1 MPGGVGVTTAHSPVQ
16 SRQPRPSSFS
26 SITASAR
33 LHLCAVSEEPAVRVR
48 HVAALLAFTPTVR
61 RAGTRMRIRFEHGP
75 TAVWLTEA
83 LANKDVELLDVGGS
97 GGTVEVTNPQIVLGR
112 YGFREGRWVFG
123 QGGAAALGIS
133 RGAVQAA
140 GVFNGHGLKVAC
152 PSAPM
157 MLTLTAVM
165 SRIGITAKPTEG
177 DPRTAIAPADVA
189 AALEQ
194 LGIADVAAEYRRLRE
209 ANLVGDES

>member
-1 MPGGVGVTTAHSPVQ
+1 VPGGVGVTTAHSPVRR
-16 SRQPRPSSFS
+16 RQPRPSSFALL
-26 SITASAR
+26 TASAR
-33 LHLCAVSEEPAVRVR
+33 LHLCAVSEDPYVRAR

-61 RAGTRMRIRFEHGP
+61 RVGTRMRIRFEHGP
-75 TAVWLTEA
+75 TALWLTEA
-83 LANKDVELLDVGGS
+83 LANKDVELLDVGGN

-123 QGGAAALGIS
+123 QGVAAALGIS
-133 RGAVQAA
+133 RGAVHAA

-165 SRIGITAKPTEG
+165 SRLGIAAKPTEG

-189 AALEQ
+189 TALDQ
-194 LGIADVAAEYRRLRE
+194 LGIADVAVEHRRLRE
-209 ANLVGDES
+209 VNLVGDES

>member
-1 MPGGVGVTTAHSPVQ
+1 
-16 SRQPRPSSFS
+16 
-26 SITASAR
+26 
-33 LHLCAVSEEPAVRVR
+33 VSEEPDVRVR
-48 HVAALLAFTPTVR
+48 HVGALLAFTPTVR
-61 RAGTRMRIRFEHGP
+61 RIGTRMRIRFDHGP
-75 TAVWLTEA
+75 TALWLTET
-83 LANKDVELLDVGGS
+83 LANKDVELLDVGRS
-97 GGTVEVTNPQIVLGR
+97 GGTVAVTNPQIMLGR

-123 QGGAAALGIS
+123 HGMAAALGIS
-133 RGAVQAA
+133 RGAVHAA

-165 SRIGITAKPTEG
+165 SRIGIAAKPTEG

>member
-1 MPGGVGVTTAHSPVQ
+1 MPGGVGVTMHSPVRR
-16 SRQPRPSSFS
+16 RQPRPSSLA
-26 SITASAR
+26 SITTSAR
-33 LHLCAVSEEPAVRVR
+33 LHLCTVSEDPHVRAR
-48 HVAALLAFTPTVR
+48 HVGALLAFTPTVR
-61 RAGTRMRIRFEHGP
+61 RVGTRMRIRFEHGP
-75 TAVWLTEA
+75 TALWLSEA

-97 GGTVEVTNPQIVLGR
+97 GGTVEVTNPQIALGR

-123 QGGAAALGIS
+123 QGVAAALGIS
-133 RGAVQAA
+133 RGAVHAA

-165 SRIGITAKPTEG
+165 SRLGIAAKPTEG

-194 LGIADVAAEYRRLRE
+194 LGIADVAVEYRRRRE
-209 ANLVGDES
+209 AHVIWDES